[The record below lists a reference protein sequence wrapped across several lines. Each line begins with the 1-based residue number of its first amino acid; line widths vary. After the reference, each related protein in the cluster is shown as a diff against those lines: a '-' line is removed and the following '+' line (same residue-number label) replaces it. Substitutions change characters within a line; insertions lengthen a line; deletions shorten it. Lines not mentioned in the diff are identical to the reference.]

1 MEIIKIHNKLLILIL
16 ILLTLILTSSSKKNP
31 YRVLEVPAYS
41 SLQEIKISY
50 RRLSQKYHPDKNKD
64 EKMKERYLEINEA
77 YENLKQKRGFNDS
90 NEDKDSYL
98 LNLITESIGIIIGIY
113 IFNKVQI
120 RILKAITW
128 LLENIASF
136 FLVFFSVFYLIERFL
151 CHLFV
156 DEVYQW
162 LISFIISL
170 FICIYFRKRL
180 RK

>member
-1 MEIIKIHNKLLILIL
+1 MEIIKIHTKILIL
-16 ILLTLILTSSSKKNP
+16 IFILLSLILTTSSKKNP

-41 SLQEIKISY
+41 SFQQIKTSY
-50 RRLSQKYHPDKNKD
+50 RRLSKKYHPDKNKD
-64 EKMKERYLEINEA
+64 ENAKEILLEINEA
-77 YENLKQKRGFNDS
+77 YENLKKTRGIDDS
-90 NEDKDSYL
+90 NEDEEFYL
-98 LNLITESIGIIIGIY
+98 INLITESFGIIIGIY
-113 IFNKVQI
+113 IFKVVQI

-136 FLVFFSVFYLIERFL
+136 FLVFFSVFYMIDRFL
-151 CHLFV
+151 SHLFV

-170 FICIYFRKRL
+170 FISIYFRKRL